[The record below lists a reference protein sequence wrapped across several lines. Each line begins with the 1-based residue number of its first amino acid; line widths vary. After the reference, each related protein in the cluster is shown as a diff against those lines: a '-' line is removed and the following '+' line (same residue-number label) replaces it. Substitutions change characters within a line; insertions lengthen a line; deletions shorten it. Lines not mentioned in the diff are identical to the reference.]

1 MILSI
6 SSIRSI
12 RETEDGS
19 IYLVAEWTMEREAL
33 QMNNKNRR
41 KFREGE
47 FLRSFPILFATR
59 TVPIDEVKAQ
69 HSYSMGENERR
80 ILAHHASS
88 LSRISSRTNAS
99 RHDMRVT
106 R

>member
-69 HSYSMGENERR
+69 HSESMGERTREE
-80 ILAHHASS
+80 S
-88 LSRISSRTNAS
+88 LLTMHRLCRGS
-99 RHDMRVT
+99 RHERTLRDMT
-106 R
+106 